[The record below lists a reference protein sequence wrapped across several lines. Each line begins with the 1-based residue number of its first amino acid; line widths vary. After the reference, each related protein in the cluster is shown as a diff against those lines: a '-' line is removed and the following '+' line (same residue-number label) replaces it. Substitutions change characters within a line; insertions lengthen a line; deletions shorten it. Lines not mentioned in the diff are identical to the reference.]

1 MKKLLLKLFADKKGK
16 AVFNPKGLKSV
27 LIRPVGDA
35 IGDAITLT
43 AILKQLKTAFPGVK
57 TGVFV
62 TDRNRPVLEG
72 CPFADELIPLKTVSY
87 FKNRNKWDIFID
99 CTPTFTTKNIIL
111 DYVLAPR
118 YTICL
123 TKRDKKIYNKNTVR
137 NYDFYADMAKT
148 AHITEILSFT
158 PFAPYVKDIK
168 PEYFIKENSAAI
180 NKVRGLW
187 PEGKIRILLAPRGSN
202 REISKKDLGIIV
214 SALKDKYREKIS
226 FLILNAKDSYAL
238 EGVKTTPVLNL
249 NEYFMLVKSA
259 DVVIAVDSASVH
271 IANAFNVPVA
281 AVYAN
286 SPATKLWAPLKSSRS
301 FVIMPPV
308 RQNSNSLIDGFDV
321 NEAIK
326 AAEYFIKAML

>member
-1 MKKLLLKLFADKKGK
+1 MKKLLLKLFADKKIK

-57 TGVFV
+57 TGIFV
-62 TDRNRPVLEG
+62 TDRNRQALEG
-72 CPFADELIPLKTVSY
+72 CPFADKLIPLKTASY
-87 FKNRNKWDIFID
+87 FKNRNKWDVFID
-99 CTPTFTTKNIIL
+99 CTPTFTTKNIML
-111 DYVLAPR
+111 DYALSPR
-118 YTICL
+118 YTICFA
-123 TKRDKKIYNKNTVR
+123 KRDKKIYNKNTVR
-137 NYDFYADMAKT
+137 NYDFYADIPQA
-148 AHITEILSFT
+148 AHITELLSFT

-168 PEYFIKENSAAI
+168 PEYFIKENPSALKKA
-180 NKVRGLW
+180 RSLW
-187 PEGKIRILLAPRGSN
+187 PGGKIRILLAPRGSN

-214 SALKDKYREKIS
+214 SDLKDKYREKLF
-226 FLILNAKDSYAL
+226 FLMLNANNSYTL
-238 EGVKTTPVLNL
+238 EGVKTAPVLNL

-259 DVVIAVDSASVH
+259 DAVIAVDSASVH

-286 SPATKLWAPLKSSRS
+286 SPAAELWAPLKSSKS

-308 RQNSNSLIDGFDV
+308 RQNSNTIIDGFDV
-321 NEAIK
+321 NEAVK